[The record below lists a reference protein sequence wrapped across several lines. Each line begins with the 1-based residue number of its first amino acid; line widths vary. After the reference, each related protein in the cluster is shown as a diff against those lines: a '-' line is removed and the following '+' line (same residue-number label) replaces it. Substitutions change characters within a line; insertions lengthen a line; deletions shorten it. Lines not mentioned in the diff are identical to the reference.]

1 MNDRDFTLTREVAAP
16 RDAVWASW
24 TDPAELSWFFSGM
37 QDPAERVTVDLRVGG
52 AWRLLMVVSETTR
65 YVTGGVYREIVPGNR
80 LVFSWG
86 AVGGWPDID
95 PNHLDAVPLTTV
107 ELGTI
112 PNGTAMT
119 LTASFPG
126 EISDAAAQEWLNSG
140 MREGW
145 GMTLDRLVEKYATN

>member
-1 MNDRDFTLTREVAAP
+1 MNVRDFTLTREVAAP

-52 AWRLLMVVSETTR
+52 AWRLLMVVSENTS
-65 YVTGGVYREIVPGNR
+65 YITGGIYREITPTTR

-86 AVGGWPDID
+86 ATDGWPKID
-95 PNHLDAVPLTTV
+95 PDNLDEVPLTTV
-107 ELGTI
+107 ELRDVPGGTEL
-112 PNGTAMT
+112 T
-119 LTASFPG
+119 LSASFPDHFS
-126 EISDAAAQEWLNSG
+126 EEQITEWLTSG